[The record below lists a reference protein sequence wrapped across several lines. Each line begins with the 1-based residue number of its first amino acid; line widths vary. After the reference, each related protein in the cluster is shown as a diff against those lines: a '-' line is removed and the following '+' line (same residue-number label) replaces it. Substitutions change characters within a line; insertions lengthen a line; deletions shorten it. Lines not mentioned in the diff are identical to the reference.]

1 MLTHDK
7 SFESFADGIVLI
19 CTVTNIAEEGDRP
32 KDGLK
37 KLYHLPFDHKTV
49 GLARY
54 IEGRQEDVKI
64 TSVISVPYRPDISTQ
79 EIVVLGKTQY
89 HIWQVQHVPG
99 TRPPTLKLSLE
110 RITENYEFENP
121 KI

>member
-19 CTVTNIAEEGDRP
+19 CTVTNIAEEGNRP
-32 KDGLK
+32 QDGLK
-37 KLYHLPFDHKTV
+37 KLYHLPFDYKTV

-54 IEGRQEDVKI
+54 IEGRQENVKI

-79 EIVVLGKTQY
+79 EVVVLGEVQY
-89 HIWQVQHVPG
+89 RIWQLQHISD

-110 RITENYEFENP
+110 RIVENYEFENSNV
-121 KI
+121 

>member
-1 MLTHDK
+1 MLTHNK
-7 SFESFADGIVLI
+7 PFESLSDGIALI

-32 KDGLK
+32 QDGLK
-37 KLYHLPFDHKTV
+37 KLYHLPFDYKTV

-79 EIVVLGKTQY
+79 EIAVLGETQY
-89 HIWQVQHVPG
+89 RIWQAQPIHH

-110 RITENYEFENP
+110 RITENYEFQNP

>member
-1 MLTHDK
+1 MLTHNK
-7 SFESFADGIVLI
+7 PFEALADGIALI
-19 CTVTNIAEEGDRP
+19 CVVTNIAEEGDRP
-32 KDGLK
+32 RDGLK
-37 KLYHLPFDHKTV
+37 KLHYLPFDYRTV

-79 EIVVLGKTQY
+79 EVVVLGEAQY
-89 HIWQVQHVPG
+89 RIWQLQHISD

-110 RITENYEFENP
+110 RIVENYEFENS
-121 KI
+121 KV

>member
-1 MLTHDK
+1 MLTHNK
-7 SFESFADGIVLI
+7 PFESLADGIALI
-19 CTVTNIAEEGDRP
+19 CTVTNIAEEGDHPR
-32 KDGLK
+32 DGLK
-37 KLYHLPFDHKTV
+37 KLHYLPFDYKTV

-79 EIVVLGKTQY
+79 EIAVLGETQY
-89 HIWQVQHVPG
+89 HIWQVQYVPD

-121 KI
+121 KV